1 LARQYVGEP
10 AAGLL
15 AWVATWLKGR
25 SPHRLVVDAIVLLVL
40 AALAEMLAQQAGA
53 NVASTGMSFTMAAG
67 RSPSEALFW
76 PMLWIFVSKVLFWPA
91 CVLAALGCVQLM
103 GAAKRE

>member
-1 LARQYVGEP
+1 MAYQGRRVRLAD
-10 AAGLL
+10 AGSVIPNFLRS
-15 AWVATWLKGR
+15 R
-25 SPHRLVVDAIVLLVL
+25 SPHTLVVDAIVMLVL

-53 NVASTGMSFTMAAG
+53 NVASTGMSFTMAGG

-76 PMLWIFVSKVLFWPA
+76 PMLWIFVSKILFWPA